1 MSRVR
6 SVSKHTHRQNVR
18 ESRFLTGTDEKRTR
32 ARMFRNVALFF
43 ALTRI
48 YHVLDPRDRDR
59 RLGDVRRKHH
69 LACTFGRRLEDLRLQ
84 VGRHLRVDGEHS
96 QWRMVIKLR
105 QPFCVLS

>member
-6 SVSKHTHRQNVR
+6 SVSKPTHRQNVR

-59 RLGDVRRKHH
+59 RLGDVRSENA
-69 LACTFGRRLEDLRLQ
+69 LAHARGGRCEYLRLLFGR
-84 VGRHLRVDGEHS
+84 
-96 QWRMVIKLR
+96 
-105 QPFCVLS
+105 